1 MTIYRK
7 IWETHF
13 GAIPKDKFGRT
24 YEIHHID
31 GNHSNND
38 INNLKC
44 VSIQEHYD
52 IHHSQEDW
60 YACYLIAQR
69 SNLSPD
75 IISENSKK
83 TQKQRIENGTH
94 HFLNSEYHKFHASI
108 RIKNGTHNF
117 NSQTSKKTQKQRIE
131 NGTHNFLNSEFHK
144 NRELKRI
151 ENGTHHF
158 LSGEIQRKTQKQRI
172 ENGTH
177 NFLNPKTYI
186 CPHCKKLGKGGIM
199 FRFHFD
205 KCKLKNRFDS

>member
-1 MTIYRK
+1 MNIYRK

-13 GAIPKDKFGRT
+13 GAIPKDEFGRT

-31 GNHSNND
+31 GNHNNNN

-52 IHHSQEDW
+52 IHYSQGDW

-94 HFLNSEYHKFHASI
+94 
-108 RIKNGTHNF
+108 
-117 NSQTSKKTQKQRIE
+117 
-131 NGTHNFLNSEFHK
+131 
-144 NRELKRI
+144 
-151 ENGTHHF
+151 
-158 LSGEIQRKTQKQRI
+158 
-172 ENGTH
+172 

-186 CPHCKKLGKGGIM
+186 CPHCKKSGKGGIM
-199 FRFHFD
+199 FRYHFD
-205 KCKLKNRFDS
+205 KCKLRNRFDS